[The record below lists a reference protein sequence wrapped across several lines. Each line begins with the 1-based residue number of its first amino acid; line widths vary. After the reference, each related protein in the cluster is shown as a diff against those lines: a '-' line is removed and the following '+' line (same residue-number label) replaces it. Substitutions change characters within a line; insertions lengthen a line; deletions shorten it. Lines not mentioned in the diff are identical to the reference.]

1 MITSR
6 NPSPCG
12 SCWREWVAENVGIGP
27 DIEIELDPKA
37 VREGKDPQLEKAVEV
52 VMEALKKNPPPK
64 HTRPAFPKY
73 RPGAIA
79 RM

>member
-1 MITSR
+1 M
-6 NPSPCG
+6 
-12 SCWREWVAENVGIGP
+12 AENVGIGP

-52 VMEALKKNPPPK
+52 VMEALKENPPPK